1 MYLDGSQIDVKACVP
16 FFHYKII
23 INISIIFL
31 LKGIF
36 SENALFP
43 SFLNNDMKSLIRLDN
58 CLKSHSFEKLKIS
71 QSFPHIKYTSF
82 DENRAFKMN
91 FFDKDFFH
99 MNFDLA
105 NGCKNEC
112 KGNNGKSCS

>member
-1 MYLDGSQIDVKACVP
+1 MFQ
-16 FFHYKII
+16 YKILSNL
-23 INISIIFL
+23 INVSIVVFRRFSNWC
-31 LKGIF
+31 KGMCTIF
-36 SENALFP
+36 SF
-43 SFLNNDMKSLIRLDN
+43 F
-58 CLKSHSFEKLKIS
+58 KLKIS

-91 FFDKDFFH
+91 FFDQEFFH

-112 KGNNGKSCS
+112 KGKNGKSCS